1 MKDNLTQKEK
11 TTTASPTATTD
22 DDSPGSGAN
31 HSVRFLVRHPSA
43 DLSFLGVL
51 TGMSPNLSW
60 AKGAERRMPS
70 GKLLSGTHP
79 DSLWSHT
86 SRLGHSS
93 PAAAIEQWLVN
104 IERAAEQFEG
114 IKKKKA
120 ERSASIS
127 IWMDDRTLEMYSA
140 LVCLADWQRSESNWE
155 LKYSRTGSSND
166 SGHALVSF
174 ESQSSGEM
182 RSIG

>member
-60 AKGAERRMPS
+60 AKGAERRMPQESCFRERIQIRS
-70 GKLLSGTHP
+70 GVTPVDSATQALRLQSNNGWSILRGRQSNLRASKKRRRNAQPLFRSGWTTEHWRCIQP
-79 DSLWSHT
+79 WFAWQI
-86 SRLGHSS
+86 G
-93 PAAAIEQWLVN
+93 
-104 IERAAEQFEG
+104 
-114 IKKKKA
+114 
-120 ERSASIS
+120 SA
-127 IWMDDRTLEMYSA
+127 RN
-140 LVCLADWQRSESNWE
+140 R
-155 LKYSRTGSSND
+155 
-166 SGHALVSF
+166 
-174 ESQSSGEM
+174 
-182 RSIG
+182 IGN

>member
-1 MKDNLTQKEK
+1 
-11 TTTASPTATTD
+11 
-22 DDSPGSGAN
+22 
-31 HSVRFLVRHPSA
+31 
-43 DLSFLGVL
+43 
-51 TGMSPNLSW
+51 MSPNLSW

-114 IKKKKA
+114 IKK
-120 ERSASIS
+120 EGG
-127 IWMDDRTLEMYSA
+127 TLSLYFDLDGRQNIGDVFSPGLLGRLAA
-140 LVCLADWQRSESNWE
+140 LGIE
-155 LKYSRTGSSND
+155 LGIEVFPNRE
-166 SGHALVSF
+166 F
-174 ESQSSGEM
+174 E
-182 RSIG
+182 